1 MYQVIKQMYLNMVHN
16 TKTSH
21 FSHGLSGEI
30 CAGIVTFWCRTSA
43 EYFIAGDSC
52 NSNNKYDFQDCF
64 IF

>member
-1 MYQVIKQMYLNMVHN
+1 MYLNTVHN

-21 FSHGLSGEI
+21 FFHGLSGEI
-30 CAGIVTFWCRTSA
+30 RAGIVTFQCRRSA
-43 EYFIAGDSC
+43 ENFIAGDSR